1 MTEFLRNAWTGWLD
15 FTSGGKLAAL
25 FLTALIY
32 LWLSGKWKAHKTL
45 FFYVVSITL
54 CCILPPAAAVL
65 MLYQTRFY
73 DYVWLWSL
81 VPVTAVIA
89 WTTVEVIDRL
99 GADIHIFKRKNRFPV
114 TILLFIILALSS
126 GTVKN
131 VFDPA
136 KERQERQQAWE
147 VLRSLETLWDEEI
160 CLWAPQDILAY
171 VRQFDGSVQLLYGRN
186 MWDYSLGA
194 YTYDIYPD
202 EVREL
207 YLWMENADPDGVAK
221 VKDEEQGNI
230 VLNGTD
236 CVTAALEAGANCI
249 LLPDSIKPQ
258 IAQEIAKTVDAE
270 LSQVG
275 KFYLLTR

>member
-1 MTEFLRNAWTGWLD
+1 MMEFLRNAWLGWLD

-45 FFYVVSITL
+45 FFYAVSITL
-54 CCILPPAAAVL
+54 CCILPLTAAVL

-81 VPVTAVIA
+81 VPVTAVTA
-89 WTTVEVIDRL
+89 WAAVEVIDRL
-99 GADIHIFKRKNRFPV
+99 MSNIHISKWKIRFPV
-114 TILLFIILALSS
+114 AVMLFAILALSS

-131 VFDPA
+131 IFDPE

-147 VLRSLETLWDEEI
+147 VLGVLEKPTDGEM
-160 CLWAPQDILAY
+160 CLWAPQEILAY
-171 VRQFDGSVQLLYGRN
+171 AREFDGSVRLLYGRN

-202 EVREL
+202 EVRDL
-207 YLWMENADPDGVAK
+207 YLWMENADPEGVA
-221 VKDEEQGNI
+221 VAKDDEGGNI
-230 VLNGTD
+230 VLNGND
-236 CVTAALEAGANCI
+236 CVAAAMEEGVNCI
-249 LLPDSIKPQ
+249 LLPGSIEPQ
-258 IAQEIAKTVDAE
+258 IVQEIAKTVDAE
-270 LSQVG
+270 LSQAG

>member
-1 MTEFLRNAWTGWLD
+1 MTELIRNAWMGWLD
-15 FTSGGKLAAL
+15 FISDGKLAAP
-25 FLTALIY
+25 FLAALIY
-32 LWLSGKWKAHKTL
+32 LWLSGKWKTQKTL
-45 FFYVVSITL
+45 FFYTASITV
-54 CCILPPAAAVL
+54 CCILPLTAAVL
-65 MLYQTRFY
+65 MLYQSRFY

-89 WTTVEVIDRL
+89 WAAVEVIDRL
-99 GADIHIFKRKNRFPV
+99 RENIHTSKWKRWLPAAV
-114 TILLFIILALSS
+114 LLFIILALSS
-126 GTVKN
+126 GTVTN

-147 VLRSLETLWDEEI
+147 VLRSLKKLRDGEI
-160 CLWAPQDILAY
+160 CLWAPQEILAY
-171 VRQFDGSVQLLYGRN
+171 AREFDGSIRLLYGRN

-207 YLWMENADPDGVAK
+207 YLWMENADPDGV
-221 VKDEEQGNI
+221 VETKDYEQRNI
-230 VLNGTD
+230 VLNGVD
-236 CVTAALEAGANCI
+236 CVTAALEAGADCI
-249 LLPDSIKPQ
+249 LLPDCIEPM
-258 IAQEIAKTVDAE
+258 IVQEIAKTVDAE